1 MRDPKFISSP
11 DNPTIKRIKASL
23 DTGVKAHKTRQE
35 IGLAVIE
42 GIHLVQAWLGSSDL
56 LEIFTTEEG
65 MAQAEIAAAI
75 DTQLALLPETELY
88 ILDSKL
94 WGKISDLGQAPQI
107 MASIRMQETSFPVD
121 LSDDVLIL
129 DGIQD
134 AGNVGSIMRTAAA
147 SGLKHVVCMKGTAQ
161 AWSPKVL
168 RAGMGAHRHIKIYE
182 GWSLNNLRE
191 KIQIPLFATTLEADE
206 SLYDLGEQLKTP
218 KAWVFGNEGAG
229 VSPEILVIAKGILIP
244 QDLCVE
250 SLNVGA
256 AVAICLFEMKRIREH
271 S

>member
-1 MRDPKFISSP
+1 MRNPKFISSS
-11 DNPTIKRIKASL
+11 DNATIKRLKASF
-23 DTGVKAHKTRQE
+23 DNGTKAHKTRQE

-65 MAQAEIAAAI
+65 MTQAEIAAAI
-75 DTQLALLPETELY
+75 DTQLALLPDTELF
-88 ILDSKL
+88 ILDAKL
-94 WGKISDLGQAPQI
+94 WKSISDLGNAPQI
-107 MASIRMQETSFPVD
+107 MASIRMQDAEFPPQ
-121 LSDDVLIL
+121 LNDDVLIL

-134 AGNVGSIMRTAAA
+134 AGNVGSIIRTAAA

-168 RAGMGAHRHIKIYE
+168 RAGMGAHRHLKIHE
-182 GWSLNNLRE
+182 GWSLNTIRE
-191 KIQIPLFATTLEADE
+191 KIEIPLFATTLEAEE
-206 SLYDLGEQLKTP
+206 SLYDLGDQLKTP

-229 VSPEILVIAKGILIP
+229 VSPEIRMIAKGILIP

-256 AVAICLFEMKRIREH
+256 AVAVCLFEMKRIREY